1 MSIFTFDKNMEKLD
15 LKDRK
20 ILYQLDLNC
29 RQSNTHIGKKV
40 GLSKEVV
47 HYRIKRME
55 ETGVINNFWTAINSL
70 KLGYY
75 AFRIYINFLDV
86 STEIKNEIIRYF
98 EDYKNVWTLQSA
110 KGPVDFEAVLWTSDI
125 YLFNQFWNRTLDK
138 YGNFF
143 EKYSVSILTQVTCLK
158 KSYLLSDYSKNSNE
172 EFYTISCSGDPVK
185 IDELD
190 YHLLNEI
197 AIDARIPLVKLADKF
212 NVSSQTANYKIRNLI
227 KKGVI
232 LAFRVGIDISKLGL
246 QNCMIDLY
254 LKDHTRGTQIK
265 QYLKTNP
272 YVENIMDMTIGWCDL
287 NFELVV
293 KDINSLAKIME
304 EIDNKFSGAIRKT
317 NFWMAKTIHKERW
330 LPELF

>member
-1 MSIFTFDKNMEKLD
+1 MDKID

-20 ILYQLDLNC
+20 ILYHLDLNC
-29 RQSNTHIGKKV
+29 RQSNTQIGKKV

-47 HYRIKRME
+47 YYRIKRME
-55 ETGVINNFWTAINSL
+55 EAGVIKNYWTAINSL

-86 STEIKNEIIRYF
+86 SSNIKNEIIRYF
-98 EDYKNVWTLQSA
+98 ENYKNVWNLQSA
-110 KGPVDFEAVLWTSDI
+110 KGPVDFEAILWTNDI
-125 YLFNQFWNRTLDK
+125 YKFNQFWNKTLDK
-138 YGNFF
+138 YGNYF
-143 EKYSVSILTQVTCLK
+143 EHYTVSILTQVICLK
-158 KSYLLSDYSKNSNE
+158 KSYLLYGSSKALNS
-172 EFYTISCSGDPVK
+172 EFYTISCSGEPVK

-197 AIDARIPLVKLADKF
+197 ATNARVPLVQLAERL
-212 NVSSQTANYKIRNLI
+212 NTSSQTINYKIRNLM

-246 QNCMIDLY
+246 QNCMIDIY
-254 LKDHTRGTQIK
+254 LKDHTKGNKIK
-265 QYLKTNP
+265 DYLKLNP

-293 KDINSLAKIME
+293 KDINLLTDILDD
-304 EIDNKFSGAIRKT
+304 IDGRFSSSIRKT
-317 NFWMAKTIHKERW
+317 NFWMAKKIHKERW